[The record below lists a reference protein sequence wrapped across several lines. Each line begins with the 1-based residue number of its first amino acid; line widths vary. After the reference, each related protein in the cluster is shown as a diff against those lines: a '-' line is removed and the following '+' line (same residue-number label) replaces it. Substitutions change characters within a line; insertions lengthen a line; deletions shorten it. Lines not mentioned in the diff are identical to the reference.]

1 MNEREIQEVHQDPHF
16 WHKLLAFLVIFAALI
31 SLAAY
36 CQYQASA
43 VSIQTPAVKCVY
55 PANSSYGVKA
65 EIFRDTEFGTEY
77 LVFHDKKGQMCVVR
91 RDNPDGTP
99 AVVSKYT
106 GTDGSN

>member
-1 MNEREIQEVHQDPHF
+1 MNKQEIQEVPQDRHF
-16 WHKLLAFLVIFAALI
+16 WHKFLAFFVVFAALI
-31 SLAAY
+31 AFSAY

-55 PANSSYGVKA
+55 PANSSYGVKV

-77 LVFHDKKGQMCVVR
+77 LVFHDKKGHMSVVR